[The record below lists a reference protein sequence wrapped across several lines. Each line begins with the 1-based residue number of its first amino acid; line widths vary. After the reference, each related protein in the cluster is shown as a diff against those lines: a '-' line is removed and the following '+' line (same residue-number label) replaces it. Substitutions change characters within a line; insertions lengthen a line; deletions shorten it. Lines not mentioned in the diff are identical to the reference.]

1 MPKQKQSLADFR
13 PQIQNANTH
22 TPRGMGML
30 AESMSNNGWSGAVT
44 AAADGEIFDGSARI
58 ETAFTKF
65 GEIEPIVIETD
76 GHTPIIVKRMDIPS
90 ANHPK
95 AKELAIAANRVAELN
110 LNWDVEVILE
120 LREEIDLS
128 GYFYDNEIDL
138 LVGTEE
144 GESEGESEDAPLSFG
159 GGDFGDKHALAII
172 LEEDEYEQWQ
182 KVKES
187 IGLKKDTKAF
197 LELIKY
203 YLEKEL

>member
-1 MPKQKQSLADFR
+1 
-13 PQIQNANTH
+13 
-22 TPRGMGML
+22 ML

-182 KVKES
+182 QVKES